1 MYVVSLFKKKKYTNM
16 NNNDILAQTAN
27 LATVT
32 VEKISNPCEK
42 NYFKH

>member
-1 MYVVSLFKKKKYTNM
+1 MYVVFLFKKKKYTNM
-16 NNNDILAQTAN
+16 DNNDILAQ
-27 LATVT
+27 VT